1 MNERR
6 VKLIE
11 LGSDHKVRIGR
22 QLRAIYSDIVN
33 EGVPDRFSE
42 ILHRLDEA
50 GEIQRKNEGTNAVPE

>member
-6 VKLIE
+6 VKSIK

-22 QLRAIYSDIVN
+22 QLRAIYSDIVT

-42 ILHRLDEA
+42 IVRRLDEA
-50 GEIQRKNEGTNAVPE
+50 GEAKNEGTNAVPE

>member
-6 VKLIE
+6 VKSIK
-11 LGSDHKVRIGR
+11 LGSDNKVRIGR

-42 ILHRLDEA
+42 IVRKLDEA
-50 GEIQRKNEGTNAVPE
+50 DEAKSEGANAVPE